1 MYSIVQ
7 NKHPTLHLQ
16 PNSTNMTSKQSQSHH
31 TMTLRSSHTNKVH
44 HERDSN
50 EFNKKQFR
58 DELQDNVVQKQSV
71 SECCVEYCDCYGK
84 GMWRQV
90 AAGKC
95 PCVRALVNSGA
106 DVNAARTDN
115 GATAVFIAAQNGHLD
130 VVRALIEA
138 GADVNAARTDNG
150 CTPVFNAAEN
160 GHLEVVRVLVEA
172 GADVN
177 SARTTDGVTPV
188 FMAAQNG
195 HLEVVRVLVVGK
207 E

>member
-1 MYSIVQ
+1 
-7 NKHPTLHLQ
+7 
-16 PNSTNMTSKQSQSHH
+16 MTSTLPHH
-31 TMTLRSSHTNKVH
+31 TMTLRSSHTNNVH
-44 HERDSN
+44 HERDAN
-50 EFNKKQFR
+50 EFNKKQVR

-71 SECCVEYCDCYGK
+71 RECYVELCECYGK

-95 PCVRALVNSGA
+95 TCVRALVNSGA

-115 GATAVFIAAQNGHLD
+115 GCSAVFIAAQNGHLE
-130 VVRALIEA
+130 VVRALI
-138 GADVNAARTDNG
+138 
-150 CTPVFNAAEN
+150 
-160 GHLEVVRVLVEA
+160 EA

>member
-1 MYSIVQ
+1 
-7 NKHPTLHLQ
+7 
-16 PNSTNMTSKQSQSHH
+16 MTSKQYHH
-31 TMTLRSSHTNKVH
+31 TMTLRSSHTNNVH
-44 HERDSN
+44 HERDAI
-50 EFNKKQFR
+50 EFNKKQVR

-71 SECCVEYCDCYGK
+71 REFCDCYRK
-84 GMWRQV
+84 AMKLRRQV

-115 GATAVFIAAQNGHLD
+115 GCTPMFVAAEKGHLE
-130 VVRALIEA
+130 VVRVLVEA
-138 GADVNAARTDNG
+138 GADVNAAKTTDAA
-150 CTPVFNAAEN
+150 TPVFIAAEK

-177 SARTTDGVTPV
+177 SVRTTDGVTPV

-195 HLEVVRVLVVGK
+195 HLEVVRALVVGK

>member
-1 MYSIVQ
+1 
-7 NKHPTLHLQ
+7 
-16 PNSTNMTSKQSQSHH
+16 
-31 TMTLRSSHTNKVH
+31 MTLRSSQRDANELNKQHV
-44 HERDSN
+44 
-50 EFNKKQFR
+50 R

-71 SECCVEYCDCYGK
+71 RECCVEFCDCYGK

-95 PCVRALVNSGA
+95 TCVRALVNSGA

-115 GATAVFIAAQNGHLD
+115 GCSAVFIAAQNGHLE
-130 VVRALIEA
+130 VVRALI
-138 GADVNAARTDNG
+138 
-150 CTPVFNAAEN
+150 
-160 GHLEVVRVLVEA
+160 EA

-195 HLEVVRVLVVGK
+195 HLEVVRALVVGK